1 MTADLGKLLLSC
13 GALLLVL
20 GALFLLLGRTGLP
33 IGRLPGDF
41 LIRGKNTTFYFSGD
55 NVDPAKC
62 CAVAGAL
69 FHWQNQAL
77 AGAFAA
83 LVTFTKPYAES
94 STSRCHLVTIELY
107 RHALNSDSLS
117 RTIGSATSSG

>member
-41 LIRGKNTTFYFSGD
+41 LIRRKNTTFYFPVTTSILLS
-55 NVDPAKC
+55 V
-62 CAVAGAL
+62 VL
-69 FHWQNQAL
+69 S
-77 AGAFAA
+77 
-83 LVTFTKPYAES
+83 LV
-94 STSRCHLVTIELY
+94 LY
-107 RHALNSDSLS
+107 FVGRIRH
-117 RTIGSATSSG
+117 